1 MRQSLIDLANNPNFI
16 SGIYN
21 YCDRWCER
29 CPFTSRCMVYATEK
43 EDDDGDSQARDITNE
58 KFWRKLG
65 SIFEETKQMMVAWAE
80 KEGIDLD
87 QEETSNKR
95 REKRG
100 SSRTD
105 RDELAVAAKRYASKV
120 TSWFTAFDQIVNAS
134 DQPPNEVE
142 RNEIEQIEEARE
154 IIHWYQ
160 YQIAVKLMRALSS
173 RSNETE
179 WPDEMVDV
187 EAMDSD
193 GSAKVALM
201 GIGRSISAWRLMQIS
216 LSERS
221 DSIVPLILDL
231 EKLRQK
237 TEQKFPKARDF
248 IRPGFDEV
256 VGDAN

>member
-1 MRQSLIDLANNPNFI
+1 MRQNLIDLANNPNFI

-43 EDDDGDSQARDITNE
+43 EDDDGDSETRDISNE
-58 KFWRKLG
+58 KFWRKLA

-80 KEGIDLD
+80 KEGIDLNK
-87 QEETSNKR
+87 EETSNEWK
-95 REKRG
+95 KKK
-100 SSRTD
+100 SRTG
-105 RDELAVAAKRYASKV
+105 RDELAVLAKRYANNV
-120 TSWFTAFDQIVNAS
+120 TSWFTAFDQVVNAT
-134 DQPPNEVE
+134 DQPENELE
-142 RNEIEQIEEARE
+142 RNELEQIEEARE

-173 RSNETE
+173 RSNEAE

-187 EAMDSD
+187 EARDSD
-193 GSAKVALM
+193 GSAKVALI
-201 GIGRSISAWRLMQIS
+201 GIGRSISAWRLMQMS
-216 LSERS
+216 ASERS

-237 TEQKFPKARDF
+237 TELKFPKARDF

>member
-29 CPFTSRCMVYATEK
+29 CPLTSRCMVYATEK
-43 EDDDGDSQARDITNE
+43 EDDDGDSQTRDITNE
-58 KFWRKLG
+58 KFWRKLA

-80 KEGIDLD
+80 KEGIDLNK
-87 QEETSNKR
+87 EETSNEWK
-95 REKRG
+95 KKK
-100 SSRTD
+100 SRTG
-105 RDELAVAAKRYASKV
+105 RDELAVLAKRYANNV
-120 TSWFTAFDQIVNAS
+120 TSWFTAFDQVVNAT
-134 DQPPNEVE
+134 DQPENELE
-142 RNEIEQIEEARE
+142 RNELEQIEEARE

-160 YQIAVKLMRALSS
+160 YQIAVQLMRALSS
-173 RSNETE
+173 RRNEAE

-187 EAMDSD
+187 EARDSD
-193 GSAKVALM
+193 GSAKVALI
-201 GIGRSISAWRLMQIS
+201 GIGRSISAWRLMQMS
-216 LSERS
+216 AAERS

-237 TEQKFPKARDF
+237 TELKFPRARDF